1 MVALLTGLRNGEL
14 YALSYDKID
23 FDSNTILINEQF
35 TCKDGLHPPKSGKPR
50 TIDLGSELKKFI
62 LDLKD
67 RLGPQRAKLFKLE
80 YHMEEVDE
88 VIGGSNTGRKIM
100 KSVGTKI
107 FVECDNLILPRV
119 RSWQRGEQA
128 KELREFCKRI
138 GIREAKFHDLRATHI
153 TNLLSNGTSISKVM
167 SQVGHSMMKTT
178 DQYHRL
184 AGVEIKGITDNLGF
198 DIPED
203 EDSEP
208 KDNVISLFSRSASS

>member
-1 MVALLTGLRNGEL
+1 
-14 YALSYDKID
+14 
-23 FDSNTILINEQF
+23 
-35 TCKDGLHPPKSGKPR
+35 
-50 TIDLGSELKKFI
+50 
-62 LDLKD
+62 
-67 RLGPQRAKLFKLE
+67 
-80 YHMEEVDE
+80 MEEVDE